1 MEMTFELPPLPYG
14 YDALEPYID
23 AQTMQIHH
31 DKHHQAYTD
40 KLNAALE
47 KYPDLQ
53 AKPIEKLLKDLDSVP
68 EEIRLAVRN
77 HGGGYYNH
85 SLFWEMMKKGGG
97 GEAAGELK
105 TKLDQDFGS
114 FEEFK
119 KQFSEVAA
127 TVFGS
132 GWAWLVK
139 DPAGKLAIVKTPNQ
153 DSPISQ
159 GQFPLLGIDVWEHA
173 YYLKYQNRRP
183 EYIENWWNVVNWE
196 QVEALFLGPSAPSHR

>member
-53 AKPIEKLLKDLDSVP
+53 AKPIEELLKDLDSVP
-68 EEIRLAVRN
+68 EEIRPAVRN

-196 QVEALFLGPSAPSHR
+196 QVEALFLEPSAPSHR